1 MPVSI
6 HNIGVIGAG
15 TMGLGI
21 AQISAMAGYNVQ
33 LFDMVPGSAEQAM
46 IKIRE
51 NLLKGIDKGK
61 LSEEEMESAL
71 LKIILAEDLHDMK
84 ADLVIEAIIEKLEI
98 KQQLF
103 SDLEAILGENAIL
116 CTNTSS
122 ISVTKIA
129 GVLKHPQRFVGMHF
143 FNPAHIMKLVEVVS
157 ASYTNKEVLEQANSF
172 VSSLGK
178 TPIMVKDSPGFIV
191 NRVARHFYVE
201 SLRLLEEQV
210 ASIEDIDKLVEATGF
225 RMGPFRLMD
234 LIGVDTNFAITSTM
248 YNGFHQ
254 DAKFRPSR
262 IQEQMVLAG
271 NHGRKSGRGFYS
283 YE

>member
-1 MPVSI
+1 MPAGI
-6 HNIGVIGAG
+6 HNVGIIGAG

-33 LFDMVPGSAEQAM
+33 LFDMVPGATEKAIVR
-46 IKIRE
+46 IKE
-51 NLLKGIDKGK
+51 NLQKGIDKGK
-61 LSEEEMESAL
+61 VNQELMEVTL
-71 LKIILAEDLHDMK
+71 QKITVAENLQDIK
-84 ADLVIEAIIEKLEI
+84 ADLIIEAIIESLEI

-103 SDLEAILGENAIL
+103 SDLEASLSEKAIL

-129 GVLKHPQRFVGMHF
+129 ATLRHSHRFIGMHF
-143 FNPAHIMKLVEVVS
+143 FNPAHIMKLVELVS
-157 ASYTNKEVLEQANSF
+157 ASDTSENVLDQANRF
-172 VSSLGK
+172 VNSLGK
-178 TPIMVKDSPGFIV
+178 TAIMARDSPGFIV

-201 SLRLLEEQV
+201 SLRILEEQV
-210 ASIEDIDKLVEATGF
+210 APIADIDRLVEATGF
-225 RMGPFRLMD
+225 KMGPFRLMD

-248 YNGFHQ
+248 YNSFHQ

-262 IQEQMVLAG
+262 IQEQMVAAG
-271 NHGRKSGRGFYS
+271 HHGRKSGRGFYS